1 MTLGLVNRYLPYM
14 TAHFSSVKQ
23 AFNLPVGSAIV
34 LRGWVRSR
42 RDSKGVTFIELNDG
56 SRFKSMQLVVEA
68 GAIGE
73 DMLRQVTTGSS
84 IEAIGVLVESP
95 AKGQAVE
102 LKVTAI
108 QVYGSAD
115 PATYPLQKK
124 GHTLEFLREI
134 SHLRVRSNTFGAA
147 FRVRNALTHAIHS
160 FFQERDF
167 LYVQTPII
175 TTSDC
180 EGAGQMFNVTTLN
193 MQQPPRT
200 AEGNV
205 DWQQDFFAKPAYLTV
220 SGQLEGEIFASAFSR
235 VYTFGPTFRAENS
248 NTPRHLAEFWMIEPE
263 MAFYQ
268 LDDNM
273 RLAEEFLKYII
284 RYVLEHCRED
294 LEFFNQFIEKSV
306 LATLEHVAESDFGHM
321 TYSDAV
327 TELGKSGKTWEFP
340 VQWGNDLQTEHER
353 YLSEEVFRK
362 PVIVTDYP
370 KDIKAFYMRLNDD
383 DKTVRAMDVLVPR
396 VGEIIGGSQR
406 EERYEVLVRRLRE
419 AGLDEKP
426 YWWYLD
432 LRRYGTVPHSG
443 FGLGLERMMMYLT
456 GLKNIRD
463 VIPFPRTPGNAEF

>member
-1 MTLGLVNRYLPYM
+1 MAGQ
-14 TAHFSSVKQ
+14 FSSVKQ
-23 AFNLPVGSAIV
+23 AFDLPVGSEIV

-68 GAIGE
+68 GAISDE
-73 DMLRQVTTGSS
+73 TLKHVTTGSS
-84 IEAIGVLVESP
+84 IEAIGRLVESP

-147 FRVRNALTHAIHS
+147 FRVRNALTHAIHL
-160 FFQERDF
+160 FFQERGF

-200 AEGNV
+200 ANGNV

-220 SGQLEGEIFASAFSR
+220 SGQLEGEIFASAFSK

-327 TELGKSGKTWEFP
+327 AELKKSGKTWEFP

-353 YLSEEVFRK
+353 YLSEEVFKK

-370 KDIKAFYMRLNDD
+370 REIKAFYMRLNDD
-383 DKTVRAMDVLVPR
+383 HKTVRAMDVLVPR

-406 EERYEVLVRRLRE
+406 EERYDVVLRRLRE
-419 AGLDEKP
+419 TGLDEKP

>member
-1 MTLGLVNRYLPYM
+1 MAGQ
-14 TAHFSSVKQ
+14 FSSVKQ
-23 AFNLPVGSAIV
+23 AFNLPVGSEIV
-34 LRGWVRSR
+34 VRGWVRSR

-68 GAIGE
+68 GAISDE
-73 DMLRQVTTGSS
+73 TLKHVTTGSS
-84 IEAIGVLVESP
+84 IEAIGRLVDSP

-147 FRVRNALTHAIHS
+147 FRVRNALTHAIHL
-160 FFQERDF
+160 FFQERGF

-200 AEGNV
+200 ADGKV
-205 DWQQDFFAKPAYLTV
+205 DWQQDFFAKAAYLTV
-220 SGQLEGEIFASAFSR
+220 SGQLEGEIFASAFSK

-327 TELGKSGKTWEFP
+327 AELKKSGKTWEFP

-353 YLSEEVFRK
+353 YLSEEVFKK

-370 KDIKAFYMRLNDD
+370 REIKAFYMRLNDD

-406 EERYEVLVRRLRE
+406 EERYDVVLRRLRE
-419 AGLDEKP
+419 TGLDEKP

>member
-1 MTLGLVNRYLPYM
+1 MV
-14 TAHFSSVKQ
+14 AQFCSVKA
-23 AFNLPVGSAIV
+23 AFNLPVGSEIV

-68 GAIGE
+68 GAISE
-73 DMLRQVTTGSS
+73 DTLRQVTTGSS

-102 LKVTAI
+102 LRATAI
-108 QVYGSAD
+108 QVYGWAD

-147 FRVRNALTHAIHS
+147 FRVRNALTHAIHL

-200 AEGNV
+200 ADGNV

-268 LDDNM
+268 LEDNM

-327 TELGKSGKTWEFP
+327 EELKKSGKIWEFP

-353 YLSEEVFRK
+353 YLSEEVFKK

-406 EERYEVLVRRLRE
+406 EERYEVLLRRLRQT
-419 AGLDEKP
+419 GLDETP

>member
-1 MTLGLVNRYLPYM
+1 MAAQFL
-14 TAHFSSVKQ
+14 SVKK
-23 AFNLPVGSAIV
+23 AFESRVGSEII

-56 SRFKSMQLVVEA
+56 SRFKSMQLVVDA
-68 GAIGE
+68 GTIPE
-73 DMLRQVTTGSS
+73 ETLRQVTTGSS
-84 IEAIGVLVESP
+84 IAATGVLVESP

-108 QVYGSAD
+108 QLYGTAD
-115 PATYPLQKK
+115 AASYPLQKK
-124 GHTLEFLREI
+124 GHTLEFLRDI

-147 FRVRNALTHAIHS
+147 FRVRNALTHAIHT
-160 FFQERDF
+160 FFQERGF

-180 EGAGQMFNVTTLN
+180 EGAGQMFGVTTLN
-193 MQQPPRT
+193 LQHPPRS
-200 AEGNV
+200 AEGKV
-205 DWQQDFFAKPAYLTV
+205 EWQQDFFAKPAYLTV
-220 SGQLEGEIFASAFSR
+220 SGQLEAEIFASAFSN

-263 MAFYQ
+263 MAFYE
-268 LDDNM
+268 LEDNM

-284 RYVLEHCRED
+284 RYVLDHCRED

-306 LATLEHVAESDFGHM
+306 LATLDHVAQADFGHI
-321 TYSDAV
+321 TYTDAV
-327 TELGKSGKTWEFP
+327 EELKKSGRTWEFP
-340 VQWGNDLQTEHER
+340 AEWGNDLQTEHER
-353 YLSEEVFRK
+353 FLSEEIFKK
-362 PVIVTDYP
+362 PVIVSDYP
-370 KDIKAFYMRLNDD
+370 KAIKAFYMRVNDD
-383 DKTVRAMDVLVPR
+383 DRTVRAMDVLVPR

-406 EERYEVLVRRLRE
+406 EERYDVLLGRLRE
-419 AGLDEKP
+419 AGLDEKD

>member
-1 MTLGLVNRYLPYM
+1 MAGQ
-14 TAHFSSVKQ
+14 FSSVKQ
-23 AFNLPVGSAIV
+23 AFNLPVGSEIV
-34 LRGWVRSR
+34 VRGWVRSR

-68 GAIGE
+68 GAISDE
-73 DMLRQVTTGSS
+73 TLKHVTTGSS
-84 IEAIGVLVESP
+84 IEAIGRLVESP

-147 FRVRNALTHAIHS
+147 FRVRNALTHAIHL
-160 FFQERDF
+160 FFQERGF

-200 AEGNV
+200 ADGKV
-205 DWQQDFFAKPAYLTV
+205 DWQQDFFAKAAYLTV
-220 SGQLEGEIFASAFSR
+220 SGQLEGEIFASAFSK

-284 RYVLEHCRED
+284 RYVLEQCRED

-327 TELGKSGKTWEFP
+327 AELKKSGKTWEFP

-353 YLSEEVFRK
+353 YLSEEVFKK

-370 KDIKAFYMRLNDD
+370 REIKAFYMRLNDD

-406 EERYEVLVRRLRE
+406 EERYEVVLRRLRE
-419 AGLDEKP
+419 TGLDEKP

-432 LRRYGTVPHSG
+432 LRRFGTVPHSG

>member
-1 MTLGLVNRYLPYM
+1 MAGQ
-14 TAHFSSVKQ
+14 FSSVKQ
-23 AFNLPVGSAIV
+23 AFNLPVGSEIV
-34 LRGWVRSR
+34 VRGWVRSR

-68 GAIGE
+68 GAISDE
-73 DMLRQVTTGSS
+73 TLKHVTTGSS
-84 IEAIGVLVESP
+84 IEAIGRLVESP

-147 FRVRNALTHAIHS
+147 FRVRNALTHAIHL
-160 FFQERDF
+160 FFQERGF

-200 AEGNV
+200 ADGKV

-220 SGQLEGEIFASAFSR
+220 SGQLEGEIFASAFSK

-284 RYVLEHCRED
+284 RYVLEQCRED

-327 TELGKSGKTWEFP
+327 AELKKSGKTWEFP

-353 YLSEEVFRK
+353 YLSEEVFKK

-370 KDIKAFYMRLNDD
+370 REIKAFYMRLNDD

-406 EERYEVLVRRLRE
+406 EERYDVVLRRLRE
-419 AGLDEKP
+419 TGLDEKP

>member
-1 MTLGLVNRYLPYM
+1 MAGQ
-14 TAHFSSVKQ
+14 FSSVKQ
-23 AFNLPVGSAIV
+23 AFDLPVGSEIV

-68 GAIGE
+68 GAISDE
-73 DMLRQVTTGSS
+73 TLKHVTTGSS
-84 IEAIGVLVESP
+84 IEAIGRLVESP

-108 QVYGSAD
+108 QLYGSAD

-147 FRVRNALTHAIHS
+147 FRVRNALTHAIHL
-160 FFQERDF
+160 FFQERGF

-200 AEGNV
+200 ADGKV
-205 DWQQDFFAKPAYLTV
+205 DWQQDFFAKAAYLTV
-220 SGQLEGEIFASAFSR
+220 SGQLEGEIFASAFSK

-284 RYVLEHCRED
+284 RYVLEQCRED

-327 TELGKSGKTWEFP
+327 AELKKSGKTWEFP

-353 YLSEEVFRK
+353 YLSEEVFKK

-370 KDIKAFYMRLNDD
+370 REIKAFYMRLNDD
-383 DKTVRAMDVLVPR
+383 HKTVRAMDVLVPR

-406 EERYEVLVRRLRE
+406 EERYDVVLRRLRE
-419 AGLDEKP
+419 TGLDEKP

>member
-1 MTLGLVNRYLPYM
+1 MTGQ
-14 TAHFSSVKQ
+14 FSSVKQ
-23 AFNLPVGSAIV
+23 AFNLPVGSEIV

-56 SRFKSMQLVVEA
+56 SRFKSMQLVVDA
-68 GAIGE
+68 GAISE

-102 LKVTAI
+102 LKVTAV

-124 GHTLEFLREI
+124 GHTLEFLRDI

-200 AEGNV
+200 AEGKL

-327 TELGKSGKTWEFP
+327 VELTRSAKTWEFP

-353 YLSEEVFRK
+353 YLSEEVFKK

-370 KDIKAFYMRLNDD
+370 KDIKPFYMRLNDD

-406 EERYEVLVRRLRE
+406 EERYEVLLRRLRE
-419 AGLDEKP
+419 TGLDEKP

>member
-1 MTLGLVNRYLPYM
+1 MAVNVVSIRN
-14 TAHFSSVKQ
+14 
-23 AFNLPVGSAIV
+23 AFQLATGSEIT

-42 RDSKGVTFIELNDG
+42 RDSKGITFIELNDG
-56 SRFKSMQLVVEA
+56 SRFKSIQLVVDAGVVPDEA
-68 GAIGE
+68 
-73 DMLRQVTTGSS
+73 LKQVTTGSS
-84 IEAIGVLVESP
+84 VAATGLLVESP

-102 LKVTAI
+102 LKVTSI
-108 QVYGSAD
+108 HVYGTAD

-147 FRVRNALTHAIHS
+147 FRVRNALTHAIHT

-167 LYVQTPII
+167 IYVQTPII

-180 EGAGQMFNVTTLN
+180 EGAGQMFSVTTLN
-193 MQQPPRT
+193 LQQT
-200 AEGNV
+200 AHTPDGKV
-205 DWQQDFFAKPAYLTV
+205 DWQQDFFGKPAYLTV
-220 SGQLEGEIFASAFSR
+220 SGQLEAEIFALAFSK

-263 MAFYQ
+263 MAFYE
-268 LDDNM
+268 LSDNM
-273 RLAEEFLKYII
+273 QLAEEFLKYTI
-284 RYVLEHCRED
+284 RYVLDHCRED

-306 LATLEHVAESDFGHM
+306 IATLEHVAESNFGHI
-321 TYSDAV
+321 TYTDAV
-327 TELGKSGKTWEFP
+327 QELEKSGRTWEFP
-340 VQWGNDLQTEHER
+340 VKWGNDLQTEHER
-353 YLSEEVFRK
+353 FLSEEVFKK

-370 KDIKAFYMRLNDD
+370 KDIKAFYMRVNDD

-406 EERYEVLVRRLRE
+406 EERHDVLLQRLRDV
-419 AGLDEKP
+419 GLDERA
-426 YWWYLD
+426 YWWYFD
-432 LRRYGTVPHSG
+432 LRRFGSVPHSG

>member
-1 MTLGLVNRYLPYM
+1 MAGQ
-14 TAHFSSVKQ
+14 FSSVKQ
-23 AFNLPVGSAIV
+23 AFDLPVGSEIV

-68 GAIGE
+68 GAISDE
-73 DMLRQVTTGSS
+73 TLKHVTTGSS
-84 IEAIGVLVESP
+84 IEAIGRLVESP

-147 FRVRNALTHAIHS
+147 FRVRNALTHAIHL
-160 FFQERDF
+160 FFQERGF

-200 AEGNV
+200 ADGKV

-220 SGQLEGEIFASAFSR
+220 SGQLEGEIFASAFSK

-284 RYVLEHCRED
+284 RYVLEQCRED

-327 TELGKSGKTWEFP
+327 AELKKSGKTWEFP

-353 YLSEEVFRK
+353 YLSEEVFKK

-370 KDIKAFYMRLNDD
+370 RQIKAFYMRLNDD

-406 EERYEVLVRRLRE
+406 EERYDVVVRRLRE
-419 AGLDEKP
+419 TGLDEKP

>member
-1 MTLGLVNRYLPYM
+1 MAGQ
-14 TAHFSSVKQ
+14 FSSVKQ
-23 AFNLPVGSAIV
+23 AFNLPVGSEIV
-34 LRGWVRSR
+34 VRGWVRSR

-68 GAIGE
+68 GAISDE
-73 DMLRQVTTGSS
+73 TLKHVTTGSS
-84 IEAIGVLVESP
+84 IEAIGRLVESP

-147 FRVRNALTHAIHS
+147 FRVRNALTHAIHL
-160 FFQERDF
+160 FFQERGF

-200 AEGNV
+200 ADGKV

-220 SGQLEGEIFASAFSR
+220 SGQLEGEIFASAFSK

-284 RYVLEHCRED
+284 RYVLEQCRED

-327 TELGKSGKTWEFP
+327 AELKKSGKTWEFP

-353 YLSEEVFRK
+353 YLSEEVFKK

-370 KDIKAFYMRLNDD
+370 RQIKAFYMRLNDD

-406 EERYEVLVRRLRE
+406 EERYDVVLRRLRE
-419 AGLDEKP
+419 TGLDEKP

>member
-1 MTLGLVNRYLPYM
+1 M
-14 TAHFSSVKQ
+14 ASQFASVKR
-23 AFNLPVGSAIV
+23 ALALAPGSEIT

-42 RDSKGVTFIELNDG
+42 RDSKGITFIELNDG

-68 GAIGE
+68 GAVP
-73 DMLRQVTTGSS
+73 DDALKQVTTGSS
-84 IEAIGVLVESP
+84 IAASGVLVESP
-95 AKGQAVE
+95 AKGQPVE
-102 LKVTAI
+102 LRVTSI
-108 QVYGSAD
+108 RLYGSAD
-115 PATYPLQKK
+115 AATYPLQKK

-147 FRVRNALTHAIHS
+147 FRVRNALTHAIHT

-180 EGAGQMFNVTTLN
+180 EGAGQMFGVTTLN
-193 MQQPPRT
+193 LQEPPRT
-200 AEGNV
+200 PEGKI
-205 DWQQDFFAKPAYLTV
+205 DWRQDFFAKPAYLTV
-220 SGQLEGEIFASAFSR
+220 SGQLEAEIFASAFSK

-263 MAFYQ
+263 MAFYE

-273 RLAEEFLKYII
+273 RLAEEFLKFII
-284 RYVLEHCRED
+284 GYVLDHCRED

-306 LATLEHVAESDFGHM
+306 LATLEHVTQSEFGRM
-321 TYSDAV
+321 TYTEAV
-327 TELGKSGKTWEFP
+327 QELKKSGRSWEFP
-340 VQWGNDLQTEHER
+340 VEWGSDLQTEHER
-353 YLSEEVFRK
+353 FLSEEIFKK

-370 KDIKAFYMRLNDD
+370 KGIKAFYMRVNDD
-383 DKTVRAMDVLVPR
+383 GKTVRAMDVLVPR

-406 EERYEVLVRRLRE
+406 EERRDVLLGRLRD
-419 AGLDEKP
+419 AGLDEKA

-463 VIPFPRTPGNAEF
+463 VVPFPRTPGNAEF